1 MQKTS
6 WASCVG
12 CEEVL
17 QTVKEE
23 WNILHTIRRWKA
35 ERIGHYLHM
44 NCLLKRVIG
53 EDKGKDISD
62 GKTRK
67 KTS

>member
-1 MQKTS
+1 MEKIS

-17 QTVKEE
+17 QTANEE
-23 WNILHTIRRWKA
+23 GNILQTIRIWKA
-35 ERIGHYLHM
+35 ERIGHYLRR

-67 KTS
+67 KTY